1 MQMFQDMTQRM
12 IEIRIKVPGPH
23 MQGMIMDA
31 ELRALLSGKG
41 TVLYA

>member
-1 MQMFQDMTQRM
+1 
-12 IEIRIKVPGPH
+12 

-41 TVLYA
+41 TVLYAWWM